1 MPRIVF
7 EYRKVLVGGG
17 VRRLRPAWLVAL
29 RQVCVKLNVHSAFG
43 GFIKRNEG
51 KDVGVEPGEPPHGD

>member
-29 RQVCVKLNVHSAFG
+29 RQVCVKLNVHSAL
-43 GFIKRNEG
+43 
-51 KDVGVEPGEPPHGD
+51 VVS